1 MGPALRPLWPGL
13 LGLAAAAV
21 VLALIGPTLQGA
33 AAALL
38 CAAGAAALHLSS
50 RAAPTE
56 PCLRVV
62 GHVRLAPRV
71 ELAVVEAE
79 GRRFLVATGATVTL
93 LPPEPGS

>member
-13 LGLAAAAV
+13 LGLAAAAA
-21 VLALIGPTLQGA
+21 VLVLIGPSLQGA

-38 CAAGAAALHLSS
+38 CVAGAAALHLSS
-50 RAAPTE
+50 RATPAE
-56 PCLRVV
+56 PCLRIV

-79 GRRFLVATGATVTL
+79 GRRFLVATGATVML